1 MAKPRAD
8 GLVVGLRVTTDV
20 GGSRALGDF
29 AQPTLQ
35 FEALVVWLKGG
46 YPPLGTV
53 GQAGARVS
61 SVPGSLKG
69 APCYLPWLP

>member
-20 GGSRALGDF
+20 GVSRALGDF

-53 GQAGARVS
+53 ALGVLPRL
-61 SVPGSLKG
+61 PGGCSG
-69 APCYLPWLP
+69 I